1 MDLPLRESRS
11 VIIDAGGL
19 GTLTLGPVP
28 VSQIWRIER
37 MTIMLTGWAAGN
49 PLAQC
54 VVYQGSAA
62 DDHLVDSTILGGM
75 DVSELPNPI
84 YLHESETLTFVWSAA
99 TVGAQATAVVQG
111 RRQDRGFPG

>member
-1 MDLPLRESRS
+1 MT
-11 VIIDAGGL
+11 IDAAGV
-19 GTLTLGPVP
+19 GTLTIGPVP
-28 VSQIWRIER
+28 VGQQWRIER

-54 VVYQGSAA
+54 VVYHGSAA
-62 DDHLVDSTILGGM
+62 DDHLLDSTILGGM

-84 YLHESETLTFVWSAA
+84 FLYESEGLTFVWSAA

-111 RRQDRGFPG
+111 RRQNRGLSG